1 MKVRLKF
8 PAYVGKRLFPAGV
21 TDEWPEGVKLP
32 STAVQLAKDAPVEEP
47 EAEAEKEPDTLSEL
61 QKKGPVKK

>member
-1 MKVRLKF
+1 MRVRLKF
-8 PAYVGKRLFPAGV
+8 PAYAGKRLFPAGV

-32 STAVQLAKDAPVEEP
+32 STAQILKGDEPVEEP
-47 EAEAEKEPDTLSEL
+47 PEEPKEPDTLSEL